1 MDEEEISLSGGR
13 STPGVVRLGD
23 TVRRPLR
30 EGLAESLLGYLE
42 AAGFSD
48 APRFLGRDDKSRA
61 ILTYIEGSVPSEL
74 GHFDDAALAAAAG
87 LLRRFH
93 DATAEF
99 PVVVEA
105 SAEVVCHND
114 FSPTNAVFRDGLP
127 IALIDFDTLAPG
139 TRLWDLGYSAFT
151 WLDLGNEDYSGDEQ
165 LRRLAVFAGGYGLAT
180 CPPEVIL
187 SHATVRQ
194 NALAATARAAGQS
207 DMAEWAAAAAEWTAR
222 HMASKS
228 MP

>member
-1 MDEEEISLSGGR
+1 MREKEIPLSGGR
-13 STPGVVRLGD
+13 FTPGVVRLGD

-151 WLDLGNEDYSGDEQ
+151 WLDLGNDDYSGAEQ
-165 LRRLAVFAGGYGLAT
+165 LRRLAVFAYGYGLAA
-180 CPPEVIL
+180 CPAEAIL
-187 SHATVRQ
+187 SYAVVRQ
-194 NALAATARAAGQS
+194 NALAAKARAAGQS

-222 HMASKS
+222 HMASMS

>member
-13 STPGVVRLGD
+13 FTPGVVRLGD

-30 EGLAESLLGYLE
+30 EGLAESLLGYLAE
-42 AAGFSD
+42 AGFSG

-61 ILTYIEGSVPSEL
+61 ILTYVEGSVPSEL

-93 DATAEF
+93 DATVEF

-114 FSPTNAVFRDGLP
+114 FSPTNAVFRDGLS

-139 TRLWDLGYSAFT
+139 ARLWDLGYSAFT
-151 WLDLGNEDYSGDEQ
+151 WLDLGNDDYSGAEQ
-165 LRRLAVFAGGYGLAT
+165 LRRLAVFADGYGLAA
-180 CPPEVIL
+180 CPAEAIL
-187 SHATVRQ
+187 SHAVVRQ
-194 NALAATARAAGQS
+194 NALAAKARAAGQS
-207 DMAEWAAAAAEWTAR
+207 DMAEWATAAAEWTAR

>member
-13 STPGVVRLGD
+13 FTPGVVRLGY

-30 EGLAESLLGYLE
+30 EGLAESLLTYLE
-42 AAGFSD
+42 IAGFSG
-48 APRFLGRDDKSRA
+48 APRFRGRDDKCRA
-61 ILTYIEGSVPSEL
+61 VLTYIEGSVPSEL
-74 GHFDDAALAAAAG
+74 GHFEDAALAAAAG

-93 DATAEF
+93 DATAGF
-99 PVVVEA
+99 PAVGEA
-105 SAEVVCHND
+105 AAEVVCHND

-127 IALIDFDTLAPG
+127 YAVIDFDTLAPG

-151 WLDLGNEDYSGDEQ
+151 WLDIGNDDYSGAEQ
-165 LRRLAVFAGGYGLAT
+165 LRRLAVFADGYGLAA
-180 CPPEVIL
+180 CPAEAIL
-187 SHATVRQ
+187 SHAVVRQ
-194 NALAATARAAGQS
+194 NALAAKARAAGQS
-207 DMAEWAAAAAEWTAR
+207 DIAEWAAVAAEWTAR